1 MSHFL
6 KFFSLSP
13 PSAKST
19 ITNQQSNTSNAPKN
33 MKLADHIILLYILKR
48 RAASEAYVHSRN
60 RKRFYKMLSQE
71 QKRRRQKR
79 IPRVSLLL
87 PHQSSWRKLY
97 TSRNDQ
103 ALITFTGLDVN
114 AFDAL
119 LTRFAPV
126 FDVFTPYKS
135 SDGFYFIKND
145 LNKGRKRL
153 IDARDCLGL
162 LLAWTRTRGS
172 QMVLQ
177 MLFGMTGTCVSDYI
191 QFGIKILV
199 QVLQELEEAKV
210 YIPTIDYVNSMK
222 ALVRNK
228 HPLLENV
235 WCTMDGL
242 KLFIEVSSNDDDQ
255 NNYYNGW
262 THDHYVNAVLC
273 FSPDGTIRVSCYNV
287 PGSVHDSTVASIGG
301 IYEKLKV
308 WYQRCQGQCTVDS
321 AFARKKYPFLIKS
334 GKKNLE
340 LNRNEREIRKQ
351 ATSMRQSAEWG
362 MRCFQ
367 SSFPRVK
374 DRIKWEEYGRRKSML
389 KMMILLYNF
398 RTNMVGINQILNFY
412 KDHLERDANQMFMG

>member
-1 MSHFL
+1 
-6 KFFSLSP
+6 
-13 PSAKST
+13 
-19 ITNQQSNTSNAPKN
+19 
-33 MKLADHIILLYILKR
+33 
-48 RAASEAYVHSRN
+48 
-60 RKRFYKMLSQE
+60 MLSQE
-71 QKRRRQKR
+71 QKKRRQKR
-79 IPRVSLLL
+79 IPRVALLH

-126 FDVFTPYKS
+126 FDTFTPYKS
-135 SDGFYFIKND
+135 SDGFYLIKND

-162 LLAWTRTRGS
+162 VLAWTRTRGS

-242 KLFIEVSSNDDDQ
+242 KLMIEVSSNDDDQ

-262 THDHYVNAVLC
+262 THDHYVTGVLC
-273 FSPDGTIRVSCYNV
+273 FSPDGNIRISCYNV

-301 IYEKLKV
+301 IYDKLKV
-308 WYQRCQGQCTVDS
+308 IYESCQGQCTVDS

-374 DRIKWEEYGRRKSML
+374 DRIKWEDYGRRKSML

>member
-1 MSHFL
+1 
-6 KFFSLSP
+6 
-13 PSAKST
+13 
-19 ITNQQSNTSNAPKN
+19 

-48 RAASEAYVHSRN
+48 RAASGAYVHSRN

-71 QKRRRQKR
+71 QKKRRQKR
-79 IPRVSLLL
+79 IPRVALLH

-126 FDVFTPYKS
+126 FDTFTPYKS
-135 SDGFYFIKND
+135 SDGFYLIKND

-162 LLAWTRTRGS
+162 VLAWTRTRGS

-242 KLFIEVSSNDDDQ
+242 KLMIEVSSNDDDQ

-262 THDHYVNAVLC
+262 THDHYVTGVLC
-273 FSPDGTIRVSCYNV
+273 FSPDGNIRISCYNV

-301 IYEKLKV
+301 IYDKLKV
-308 WYQRCQGQCTVDS
+308 IYESCQGQCTVDS

-374 DRIKWEEYGRRKSML
+374 DRIKWEDYGRRKSML

-412 KDHLERDANQMFMG
+412 KEHLERDANQMFMG